1 MKQLKP
7 ERKGADF
14 YALHCTMY
22 PEEKLVDY
30 VLNRLTFAEGLNI
43 ELHLKSCEA
52 CSVMV
57 SEWAELLET
66 DVATANRDSTNL
78 HYAAERYKPS
88 ACIRR
93 RLMYAAYLHS
103 FRQRFRIHKH
113 VVLRLVTGTLL
124 IALIAG
130 LFTLKGSNGQSVGAF
145 EYTVNQ
151 RIANMQGKGT
161 ERYAIQPA
169 EPFFGSGSVWLKRDS
184 GEMLIVV
191 NGLHV
196 LEETDYQVWLQEDD
210 QVSSVGFMLVQGPSG
225 KSYYYGFG
233 AEKAK
238 RVVVSMEPKGGSRSP
253 TGIEAVLVNM
263 GP

>member
-1 MKQLKP
+1 MKALKS

-14 YALHCTMY
+14 DALHCTMY

-30 VLNRLTFAEGLNI
+30 VLNRLTFAERLNI

-52 CSVMV
+52 CATMTSA
-57 SEWAELLET
+57 WAELLEA
-66 DVATANRDSTNL
+66 DVATANRESTNL
-78 HYAAERYKPS
+78 HSAVDRYEPS
-88 ACIRR
+88 SRVRR

-103 FRQRFRIHKH
+103 LRHRLRIHKQ

-124 IALIAG
+124 IMLIAG
-130 LFTLKGSNGQSVGAF
+130 LFTLKESDGQSAGAF
-145 EYTVNQ
+145 DHTVNQ
-151 RIANMQGKGT
+151 RIADMQGKGT

-169 EPFFGSGSVWLKRDS
+169 EPFFGSGSVWLRRDS

-210 QVSSVGFMLVQGPSG
+210 QVSSVGFMLVQGPTG

-238 RVVVSMEPKGGSRSP
+238 RVVVSMEPKGGSMRP